1 MSDHVPAKHQ
11 WGQVSYLDGV
21 APCLA
26 AQWGWQIESP
36 IVALWNEHSA
46 PSVEA
51 SVDELTLWSEDL
63 PARTSPWLDA
73 VAAWTERG
81 ADCSGTS
88 AASLIQQL
96 PRGFCGRTSLALSPA
111 TTAPTSLPCCGDSPE
126 HSLGCPMEGGAP
138 QAWWSDPSGQRSG
151 GCLTLAG
158 SEWPSDD
165 AVCSLW
171 QVLEGHVDRK
181 YFLTAKA
188 SAGILRRA
196 EKRGRDLPAI
206 LHAAL
211 TSIAETSSSEA

>member
-11 WGQVSYLDGV
+11 WEQVSYLDGV

-73 VAAWTERG
+73 VADWMERG

-88 AASLIQQL
+88 AAPLIRSL

-111 TTAPTSLPCCGDSPE
+111 TTAPTSLPCCGGSPA
-126 HSLGCPMEGGAP
+126 HSPMCPMEGGAP
-138 QAWWSDPSGQRSG
+138 QEWWSDPSGQRSG

-158 SEWPSDD
+158 SEWPSD
-165 AVCSLW
+165 AVVCSLS
-171 QVLEGHVDRK
+171 QALEDSVDPR
-181 YFLTAKA
+181 YFLSRKA
-188 SAGILRRA
+188 ALGVIRRA
-196 EKRGRDLPAI
+196 ARRKKKLPPS
-206 LHAAL
+206 LRAAL
-211 TSIAETSSSEA
+211 GQVVGSK